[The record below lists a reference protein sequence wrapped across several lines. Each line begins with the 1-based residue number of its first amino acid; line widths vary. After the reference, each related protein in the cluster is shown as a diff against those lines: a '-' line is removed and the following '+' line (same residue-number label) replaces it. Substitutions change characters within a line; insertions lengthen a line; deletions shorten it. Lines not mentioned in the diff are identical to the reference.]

1 MRTMLGTTKADDETC
16 LSDSDPV
23 AISTATIRVL
33 VISIEPIVRIGVET
47 VLAAQAVDGGRSIEV
62 ARPVDPCSTTATTSL
77 PQPDRACDDPVDVV
91 LYDVLGLHLTDG
103 DDLDVAVR
111 SHPGRVIA
119 LARALQ
125 PGLTGRALAQGA
137 IASVPLGASADR
149 LRAAICAIV
158 DRRLEDGSL
167 GHVGDLRDPALPL
180 GAGVHLTPREQEVLA
195 LVVAGASNE
204 EISRA
209 LHITLNTVKSFIRT
223 AYARIGATTRAQ
235 AAAWGVEHGFP
246 TRALTDPTSESI
258 RARSSRCS

>member
-23 AISTATIRVL
+23 AIDTATIRVL

-125 PGLTGRALAQGA
+125 PGLTGRALRGRLPRYRSVRPPTGSGPPSARSWTD
-137 IASVPLGASADR
+137 ASRTGRSATW
-149 LRAAICAIV
+149 AICVI
-158 DRRLEDGSL
+158 
-167 GHVGDLRDPALPL
+167 PL
-180 GAGVHLTPREQEVLA
+180 SRWA
-195 LVVAGASNE
+195 LVS
-204 EISRA
+204 ISPRG
-209 LHITLNTVKSFIRT
+209 NRRSWRWSWRVP
-223 AYARIGATTRAQ
+223 
-235 AAAWGVEHGFP
+235 P
-246 TRALTDPTSESI
+246 TRRSPGRSTSPST
-258 RARSSRCS
+258 RSSRSSGRPMPGSVPPPAPKRPPGESNTDSRLEL